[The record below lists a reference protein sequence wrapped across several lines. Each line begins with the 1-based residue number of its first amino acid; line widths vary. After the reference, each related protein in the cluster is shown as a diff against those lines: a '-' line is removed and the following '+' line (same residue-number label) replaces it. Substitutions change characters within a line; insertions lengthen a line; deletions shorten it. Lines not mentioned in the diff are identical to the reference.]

1 MKLVKVEL
9 GRLKGLAEKA
19 YQSESGLPQRLD
31 KNTLDR
37 VTVNY
42 IRHKLTN
49 YDYAT
54 SRIKDK
60 SRYWAAYK
68 TVMSAIASTYP
79 ELKREVVRQVA
90 VKYNN
95 EFQGAQS

>member
-1 MKLVKVEL
+1 MRLVKVKL
-9 GRLKGLAEKA
+9 GRLRGLAEQA
-19 YQSESGLPQRLD
+19 YHTDSGKTQKLD
-31 KNTLDR
+31 KGTSDR

-49 YDYAT
+49 YDAAT
-54 SRIKDK
+54 SSIKDK
-60 SRYWAAYK
+60 SRYWTAYK

-79 ELKREVVRQVA
+79 ELKKEVVRQVA

-95 EFQGAQS
+95 EFQGA